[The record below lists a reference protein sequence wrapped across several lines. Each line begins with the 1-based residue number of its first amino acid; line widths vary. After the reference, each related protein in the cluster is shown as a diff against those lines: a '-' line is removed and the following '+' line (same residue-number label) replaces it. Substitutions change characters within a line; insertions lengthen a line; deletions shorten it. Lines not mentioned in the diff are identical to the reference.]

1 MWRYAVGAGAALL
14 LAFGGLLLFQRGP
27 SPSPLAAVLPAMPG
41 NASAAAPLPDAA
53 PEADAKTREQKRFDR
68 YDKDRNEA
76 VSRDEYFAARHKAFA
91 RLDAN
96 GDGRLSFEEWA
107 AKSIAKFTGADA
119 DKSGVLTR
127 SEFAATAPPRRPPAA
142 RCACAKPV
150 PAPSPAAKGDEEE
163 N

>member
-14 LAFGGLLLFQRGP
+14 LAFGGFLLFQHGP
-27 SPSPLAAVLPAMPG
+27 ARTPLAAVLPPMPG
-41 NASAAAPLPDAA
+41 NASAATPLPDAA

-76 VSRDEYFAARHKAFA
+76 IGRDEYFAARHKAFA
-91 RLDAN
+91 KLDGN

-107 AKSIAKFTGADA
+107 AKSITKFNDADA
-119 DKSGVLTR
+119 DKSGTLTR
-127 SEFAATAPPRRPPAA
+127 VEFAATAPKRRPPGAS
-142 RCACAKPV
+142 RCACGK
-150 PAPSPAAKGDEEE
+150 PAPVSPPAAKEEEE